1 MSAYEQAAKLDGIYE
16 NAQNTAGNTAAM
28 ANSLDSSDE
37 DLQYLRDL
45 AEREAVNQFTTAEI
59 VVDMGGITNQI
70 NKLDD
75 LDGIV
80 TRILDGVNEAV
91 EIAAE
96 GVHV

>member
-1 MSAYEQAAKLDGIYE
+1 M
-16 NAQNTAGNTAAM
+16 
-28 ANSLDSSDE
+28 
-37 DLQYLRDL
+37 
-45 AEREAVNQFTTAEI
+45 
-59 VVDMGGITNQI
+59 VDMGGITNQI

-96 GVHV
+96 GVHI

>member
-1 MSAYEQAAKLDGIYE
+1 MDDSLSQIAA
-16 NAQNTAGNTAAM
+16 NTGDISRELEMT
-28 ANSLDSSDE
+28 DE

-45 AEREAVNQFTTAEI
+45 AEREAINQFTTAEI

-96 GVHV
+96 GVHI

>member
-1 MSAYEQAAKLDGIYE
+1 MDWLAVK
-16 NAQNTAGNTAAM
+16 
-28 ANSLDSSDE
+28 
-37 DLQYLRDL
+37 L
-45 AEREAVNQFTTAEI
+45 AEREAINRFTTAEI

-96 GVHV
+96 GVHI